1 MEAPICKT
9 GDPANCPYGHGP
21 QGDVVRIDHFIRLVR
36 GNSVADVEEIESK
49 TKINVYPNHS
59 NGNLKVLIPDE
70 TKQLLLSDIHG
81 RTILKENIQTSGIK
95 ELNIGASGVYFVQL
109 IFGNSVSEAK
119 IIVLD

>member
-1 MEAPICKT
+1 M
-9 GDPANCPYGHGP
+9 
-21 QGDVVRIDHFIRLVR
+21 VRIDHFIRLVR